1 MGHHD
6 FFSILIVAYVAVI
19 VFIRTRRLKSLRSL
33 SNEDKLKLFDVRISN
48 WQYFV
53 YLLILFGGITLF
65 HYKRISVIKS
75 LSGTSILTLYAV
87 WYVALLATILYLQF
101 SRYKKLKRA
110 GLPDD
115 YTKSCLIN
123 NIVTFLAI
131 LGFVVAISYNTYHLY
146 HIHH

>member
-6 FFSILIVAYVAVI
+6 FFSILIVAYVAII
-19 VFIRTRRLKSLRSL
+19 VLIRTRRLKSLNSL
-33 SNEDKLKLFDVRISN
+33 SKEDKLKLFDVRTSN

-65 HYKRISVIKS
+65 HYKHITLIKS
-75 LSGTSILTLYAV
+75 LSGTSILTLYAA
-87 WYVALLATILYLQF
+87 WYAALLATILYLQF
-101 SRYKKLKRA
+101 SHYKKLKRA
-110 GLPDD
+110 GLPEN
-115 YTKSCLIN
+115 YTRSCLIN

-131 LGFVVAISYNTYHLY
+131 LGVIIATSYNTYHLY

>member
-19 VFIRTRRLKSLRSL
+19 VFIRTRRLKSLKSL
-33 SNEDKLKLFDVRISN
+33 SKEDKLKLFDVRISN